1 MELEKK
7 ALIEPDKLYE
17 IPMIKQNVIVKYF
30 TSFCEG
36 SVRMDLYLRMD
47 HYFKHPS
54 IELPLVRVRE
64 ESCSSLKDGTHHS
77 SQKTYLTIKNKVIK
91 DGFEVNE
98 EIEDETNQVFEGSAL
113 KKLFESLG
121 MNEYFT
127 KEKVATGTHVTVD
140 GYDLHVEF
148 VTVCSTGSKVINA
161 IEVECIVPE
170 ATPGVEKSVGEAID
184 KFFDSV
190 STEHYNLRDHI
201 DGRSWK
207 DLLSS

>member
-17 IPMIKQNVIVKYF
+17 IPMIKQNVMVKYF
-30 TSFCEG
+30 TSFCES
-36 SVRMDLYLRMD
+36 SVRMD

-64 ESCSSLKDGTHHS
+64 ENCSSLKDGAHHS

-91 DGFEVNE
+91 NGFEVNE
-98 EIEDETNQVFEGSAL
+98 EIEDETNQTFEGSAL

-127 KEKVATGTHVTVD
+127 KEKGATGTHVTVD

-148 VTVCSTGSKVINA
+148 ITVCSTGSKVINA
-161 IEVECIVPE
+161 VEVECIVPE
-170 ATPGVEKSVGEAID
+170 ATPDVEKSVGEAID
-184 KFFDSV
+184 KFFDSI

>member
-17 IPMIKQNVIVKYF
+17 IPMIKQNVMVKYF
-30 TSFCEG
+30 ASFCEG
-36 SVRMDLYLRMD
+36 SVRMD

-64 ESCSSLKDGTHHS
+64 ENCSSLKDGTHHS

-91 DGFEVNE
+91 NGFEVNE
-98 EIEDETNQVFEGSAL
+98 EIEDETNQTFEGSAL

-127 KEKVATGTHVTVD
+127 KEKGATGTHVTVD
-140 GYDLHVEF
+140 GHDLHVEF
-148 VTVCSTGSKVINA
+148 VAVCSAGSKVIN
-161 IEVECIVPE
+161 E
-170 ATPGVEKSVGEAID
+170 ATPDVEKSVGEAID
-184 KFFDSV
+184 KYFDSI

>member
-1 MELEKK
+1 
-7 ALIEPDKLYE
+7 
-17 IPMIKQNVIVKYF
+17 MIKQNVMVKYF

-36 SVRMDLYLRMD
+36 SVRMD

-64 ESCSSLKDGTHHS
+64 ENCSSLKNGVHHS

-91 DGFEVNE
+91 NGFEVNE
-98 EIEDETNQVFEGSAL
+98 EIEDETNQTFEGSAL

-127 KEKVATGTHVTVD
+127 KEKGATGTHVTVD

-148 VTVCSTGSKVINA
+148 VTVCSTGSKIINA
-161 IEVECIVPE
+161 VEVECIVPE
-170 ATPGVEKSVGEAID
+170 ATPDVEKSVGEAID
-184 KFFDSV
+184 KFFDSI

-201 DGRSWK
+201 NGRSWK

>member
-7 ALIEPDKLYE
+7 ALIEPGKLYE
-17 IPMIKQNVIVKYF
+17 IPMIKQNVMVKYF
-30 TSFCEG
+30 TSFYE
-36 SVRMDLYLRMD
+36 SSIRID

-64 ESCSSLKDGTHHS
+64 ETRSSLEDGVHAYHL

-91 DGFEVNE
+91 NGFEVNVE
-98 EIEDETNQVFEGSAL
+98 TEDETNQTFEGSAL

-127 KEKVATGTHVTVD
+127 KEKEAIGTHVIVN

-148 VTVCSTGSKVINA
+148 VTVCSTGSKIINA
-161 IEVECIVPE
+161 VEVECIVPE
-170 ATPGVEKSVGEAID
+170 ATPDVERSVGEAID
-184 KFFDSV
+184 KLFDSI

-201 DGRSWK
+201 DDRSWK